1 MSGCW
6 TAELEM
12 SHDPAMSPDP
22 ATSTVTPHHRITIGE
37 SAGAYDARRR
47 PFLEDLTAAQI
58 KAATT
63 VVRCEHDRT
72 VVAVVVPGAI
82 LVWLTR
88 YERSVHDESVVAPC
102 RTCNPLI
109 RELSTGEVVLE
120 QPRSNDDGPRDP
132 SVERGVPRATREL
145 STRAL
150 WRLADRRKRN
160 IKLSE
165 VLAS

>member
-1 MSGCW
+1 
-6 TAELEM
+6 M
-12 SHDPAMSPDP
+12 SHDPAMSPDQ
-22 ATSTVTPHHRITIGE
+22 ATSIVTPHHRITFGE
-37 SAGAYDARRR
+37 SAAAYDARRR
-47 PFLEDLTAAQI
+47 PFVEDLTKAQI

-72 VVAVVVPGAI
+72 VVAVVVPRAI

-88 YERSVHDESVVAPC
+88 YERSVHDQSVAAPC
-102 RTCNPLI
+102 RTCDPRI

-132 SVERGVPRATREL
+132 SVERGVPRANREL

-150 WRLADRRKRN
+150 WRLADRSKRN